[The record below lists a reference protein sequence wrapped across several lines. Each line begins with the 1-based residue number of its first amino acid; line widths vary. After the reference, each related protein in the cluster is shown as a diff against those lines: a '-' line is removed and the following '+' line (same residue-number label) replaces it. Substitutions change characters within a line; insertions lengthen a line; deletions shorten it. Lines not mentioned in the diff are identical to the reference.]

1 MAPGLRARSGK
12 RSAALFHA
20 AQRRRGFA
28 LLAHRHPLEF
38 LGQALPVTR
47 PLLRAFSERSSI
59 PQHCE
64 IHLTMSNGA
73 KTARKPSA
81 PQPSQQASSAKNLL
95 GLMPYLARYRPA
107 IALGMLALAL
117 TSVIG
122 NVIPLATGV
131 MTDILAGSPRPFETN
146 IHAQALA
153 GGWLSRVVPFYDP
166 HSRHALGIYCLVL
179 VVCILLKGAM
189 SFITRWVLIGVS
201 RDIEFDLRADLL
213 DRLLLLEPE
222 FYVRNRTGELMS
234 RATND

>member
-20 AQRRRGFA
+20 AQRRRGHA
-28 LLAHRHPLEF
+28 LLAHRHTLEF

-47 PLLRAFSERSSI
+47 PLVRAFSERSSI
-59 PQHCE
+59 PQHRE

-73 KTARKPSA
+73 QTARKPSA
-81 PQPSQQASSAKNLL
+81 SQPAQQASARNLL

-131 MTDILAGSPRPFETN
+131 MTDILAGSDRPFETN
-146 IHAQALA
+146 TRAQALA
-153 GGWLSRVVPFYDP
+153 GGWLSRDIPFYSP

-179 VVCILLKGAM
+179 VVCVLLKGAM
-189 SFITRWVLIGVS
+189 SFT
-201 RDIEFDLRADLL
+201 
-213 DRLLLLEPE
+213 
-222 FYVRNRTGELMS
+222 
-234 RATND
+234 